1 MVRKISPHLTV
12 YKFPITAIS
21 SITNRVTGVYL
32 TSLYISFG
40 VSILLKKDPLKIY
53 NNLDKYPKK
62 IVDYSISFPVFYHTL
77 GGIRHLVW
85 DKYPKFINNNIAKK
99 TSFLIYGTG
108 IFSTFI
114 FNEFLKDK
122 I

>member
-1 MVRKISPHLTV
+1 MIRKISPHLTI

-32 TSLYISFG
+32 TSLFIGSG
-40 VSILLKKDPLKIY
+40 MSILLKKDPIKIY
-53 NNLDKYPKK
+53 NNLDNYPKK
-62 IVDYSISFPVFYHTL
+62 FVNYSITFPVFYHTL

-85 DKYPKFINNNIAKK
+85 DKYPKLINNNISKK
-99 TSFLIYGTG
+99 TSILIYGTS
-108 IFSTFI
+108 IISTFI
-114 FNEFLKDK
+114 FNEFLKEK

>member
-1 MVRKISPHLTV
+1 MVRKISPHLTI

-32 TSLYISFG
+32 TSLFIGSG
-40 VSILLKKDPLKIY
+40 ISILFKKDPLKLY

-62 IVDYSISFPVFYHTL
+62 IINYSITFPVFYHSL

-85 DKYPKFINNNIAKK
+85 DKYPKLINNNISKK
-99 TSFLIYGTG
+99 TSVLIYGTS
-108 IFSTFI
+108 IISTFI
-114 FNEFLKDK
+114 FNEFVKEK